1 MDGSR
6 PDSIP
11 TLSSVCK
18 GFRSVFLG
26 SGSERIITYYLLVIL
41 LGVWW
46 PWSILHAQEGGL
58 EIQSIDVRGN
68 KNIKASVVRDKLTV
82 KPGDPFSPDVIRA
95 QIQLI
100 YAMGFFEDVQ
110 VETDTRP
117 EGVHLVFLV
126 KEKAFNVEVVFDGY
140 ENLNED
146 KLQENTTIGS
156 QVFLDQEQV
165 KVSTEKIRQA
175 YQEEGYFNAKVV
187 PVIETIESDRTRLT
201 FFIQEGDRSYIETV
215 LYDGRTV
222 VKKKE
227 LEGVMANREYALPWS
242 WFTDAGVFRKD
253 EIPNDIERIKEVY
266 SNKGYL
272 DVQVGAPLID
282 LSEDKKWFTL
292 TFPIVEGEPY
302 TVSQVTFQGNEELT
316 TDELEL
322 DLTIEPGEV
331 FQRVKIREE
340 VSRITDLYGEKGY
353 AFAEVIP
360 RILPESKSR
369 STEIVFKIEEGE
381 LIRIREIRISGNDK
395 TRDNV
400 IRREIRVDEREMI
413 DSVAIKRSF
422 ERLNNLNYFESV
434 EILPKQIDEGQVD
447 LDVKVKEKSTG
458 SFSVGGGFSTLDL
471 FTAIADITEGNL
483 FGMGY
488 LVRVRGQL
496 GGRRTVGNITFRNP
510 AIYDTPTSMQ
520 IDAFSTRTNFL
531 TFVEDR
537 VGGNAVFGRS
547 FSEFL
552 SGSLTFV
559 GEEIRIKDPAAD
571 APESILDQVGTQS
584 TTGFRVAGFRDTR
597 DYFLDPRS
605 GSRIG
610 LRGSL
615 GTDALGG
622 TNNFVSFSLD
632 ALKYIPFPFWDLRF
646 AFRGRVGIG
655 EGFKGSPLPVSEFFF
670 VGGINTIRGFQ
681 FGRAGPVTSSGTAEG
696 GTKQLIFNNE
706 VIFPVLPDAK
716 LNGVIF
722 FDYGKGFGEDE
733 PLDFNL
739 RPATGIEVRWISPF
753 GPLRAA
759 YGLNL
764 DRTPQ
769 ERETVFEFSVGSVF

>member
-1 MDGSR
+1 MKS
-6 PDSIP
+6 
-11 TLSSVCK
+11 
-18 GFRSVFLG
+18 
-26 SGSERIITYYLLVIL
+26 
-41 LGVWW
+41 
-46 PWSILHAQEGGL
+46 
-58 EIQSIDVRGN
+58 
-68 KNIKASVVRDKLTV
+68 SVVRDKLTV
-82 KPGDPFSPDVIRA
+82 KPGDPFSPEVIRE

-100 YAMGFFEDVQ
+100 YAMGFFQDVQ

-126 KEKAFNVEVVFDGY
+126 TEKPFNVEVVFDGFD
-140 ENLNED
+140 NLNEE
-146 KLQENTTIGS
+146 KLQENTTIGD
-156 QVFLDQEQV
+156 QAFLDQEQV

-201 FFIQEGDRSYIETV
+201 FFIQEGDRSYIESV

-222 VKKKE
+222 VKRKE
-227 LEGVMANREYALPWS
+227 LEGIMANREYALPWS

-272 DVQVGAPLID
+272 DVKVGSPLID

-302 TVSQVTFQGNEELT
+302 TVSKVTFQGNEELT

-340 VSRITDLYGEKGY
+340 VTRITDLYGEKGY

-369 STEIVFKIEEGE
+369 STEIIFKIEEGE

-447 LDVKVKEKSTG
+447 LDVQVKEKSTG

-510 AIYDTPTSMQ
+510 AIYDSPTSMQ
-520 IDAFSTRTNFL
+520 LDAFSTRTNFL

-537 VGGNAVFGRS
+537 VGGNVVFGRS
-547 FSEFL
+547 FSEYL
-552 SGSLTFV
+552 SGSFTFV

-571 APESILDQVGTQS
+571 APESIRDQVGTQS
-584 TTGFRVAGFRDTR
+584 TTGFRAAGFRDTR
-597 DYFLDPRS
+597 DYFLDPRT
-605 GSRIG
+605 GSRVG
-610 LRGSL
+610 LRASL

-632 ALKYIPFPFWDLRF
+632 ALKYIPFPFFDIRF

-670 VGGINTIRGFQ
+670 VGGINTVRGFQ

-706 VIFPVLPDAK
+706 MIFPVLPDAK

-722 FDYGKGFGEDE
+722 FDYGKGFRMEE
-733 PLDFNL
+733 PLDFSL

>member
-1 MDGSR
+1 MN
-6 PDSIP
+6 
-11 TLSSVCK
+11 CY
-18 GFRSVFLG
+18 FLL
-26 SGSERIITYYLLVIL
+26 IFLL
-41 LGVWW
+41 VWW
-46 PWSILHAQEGGL
+46 PLSILHAEEARLQ
-58 EIQSIDVRGN
+58 IQSIDIRGN
-68 KNIKASVVRDKLTV
+68 KNIKASVIKDKLTV
-82 KPGDPFSPDVIRA
+82 KPGDPFSPDRIRD

-100 YAMGFFEDVQ
+100 YAMGFFKDVQ

-126 KEKAFNVEVVFDGY
+126 QEKPFNVEVVLDGY
-140 ENLNED
+140 DKLNED
-146 KLQENTTIGS
+146 KLQEKITIGS
-156 QVFLDQEQV
+156 QVWLDQEQV
-165 KVSTEKIRQA
+165 KVSTENIRQA
-175 YQEEGYFNAKVV
+175 YKEEGYFNAKVV

-201 FFIQEGDRSYIETV
+201 FFIQEGERSYIKAI
-215 LYDGRTV
+215 LFDGRTV
-222 VKKKE
+222 IKKKE
-227 LEGVMANREYALPWS
+227 LQAIMANREYAIPWS
-242 WFTDAGVFRKD
+242 WFTDAGVFRQD
-253 EIPNDIERIKEVY
+253 EVPNDVQRIVEVY

-272 DVQVGAPLID
+272 DVKVGTPSID

-292 TFPIVEGEPY
+292 TFSIVEGEPY
-302 TVSQVTFQGNEELT
+302 TVSQVSFDGNEELT
-316 TDELEL
+316 SDELEL
-322 DLTIEPGEV
+322 DLNIEPGEV

-340 VSRITDLYGEKGY
+340 VTRVTDLYGEKGY
-353 AFAEVIP
+353 AFAEVVP
-360 RILPESKSR
+360 KILPDPKSR

-400 IRREIRVDEREMI
+400 IRREVRVDEREMI

-447 LDVKVKEKSTG
+447 LDVKVKEKATG

-483 FGMGY
+483 FGLGY

-496 GGRRTVGNITFRNP
+496 GGRRTVGNLTFRNP

-520 IDAFSTRTNFL
+520 LDAFSTRTNFL

-552 SGSLTFV
+552 SGSITFV
-559 GEEIRIKDPAAD
+559 GEQIRIKDPAPD
-571 APESILDQVGTQS
+571 APESILEQVGTQS
-584 TTGFRVAGFRDTR
+584 TTGFRASGFRDTR
-597 DYFLDPRS
+597 DYFLDPRT
-605 GSRIG
+605 GSRVG
-610 LRGSL
+610 LRLSL

-622 TNNFVSFSLD
+622 TNNFISYSLD
-632 ALKYIPFPFWDLRF
+632 ALRYIPVPLWDLRF
-646 AFRGRVGIG
+646 AFRARIGQG

-670 VGGINTIRGFQ
+670 VGGINTVRGFQ

-696 GTKQLIFNNE
+696 GTAQLIFNNE
-706 VIFPVLPDAK
+706 LIFPVLPDAK
-716 LNGVIF
+716 LNGVLF
-722 FDYGKGFGEDE
+722 FDYGKGFAEDE
-733 PLDFNL
+733 SLSFDL